1 MSTIPIK
8 TYGLPYIY
16 NYCFFILSYKIY
28 NTTVTTP
35 DIKNTSNA
43 HRFIPIKSVHSTAE
57 IPPSISTIVYLAD
70 IFAPQYLHLPL
81 RLIQEIIGIRSFLT
95 SSCLHVV
102 HMDFPKEN
110 CSIIICGCKHIIVR
124 YRKTGKSQSISKCQL
139 CFRFFFRFLLHKK
152 VSF

>member
-110 CSIIICGCKHIIVR
+110 CIPRGSLYITTLRNEKMIVPSIKSIIYH
-124 YRKTGKSQSISKCQL
+124 TT
-139 CFRFFFRFLLHKK
+139 
-152 VSF
+152 